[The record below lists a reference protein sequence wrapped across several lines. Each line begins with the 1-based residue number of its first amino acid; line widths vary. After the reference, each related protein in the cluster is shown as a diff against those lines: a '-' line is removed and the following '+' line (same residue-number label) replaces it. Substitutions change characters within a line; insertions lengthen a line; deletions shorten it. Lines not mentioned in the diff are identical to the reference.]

1 MALTSKVSQLWHRRT
16 STPSPRHLWAITSAT
31 TTDGVTAHVH
41 IEFTLDA
48 RALDTNPDVLDVATM
63 DAVEGVLRYE
73 VSHRRVASLPMAGDP
88 IDWVPE
94 NLVPDATIG
103 NVFVISSDVQVT
115 HELRRLVNRT
125 AGP

>member
-1 MALTSKVSQLWHRRT
+1 MTSRVLQMWHRRT
-16 STPSPRHLWAITSAT
+16 PSPSPRHLWAITSAT
-31 TTDGVTAHVH
+31 TVDGVTAHVQ

-48 RALDTNPDVLDVATM
+48 REVDGHPDVLDAATM
-63 DAVEGVLRYE
+63 DAVETVLRNE
-73 VSHRRVASLPMAGDP
+73 VSHRRVASLPMAGES

-94 NLVPDATIG
+94 NLMPDATIS

-115 HELRRLVNRT
+115 HELRRLVNHT